1 MGFAA
6 IVHSAPLRALRDLPI
21 RKLDVGSVLR
31 GQASGPQPIVASAL
45 GAFDLDHRMRVVGQR
60 VVETR
65 QCALLPLASAP
76 LRVVTG
82 EMKTGTET
90 PC

>member
-1 MGFAA
+1 MLGEQA
-6 IVHSAPLRALRDLPI
+6 
-21 RKLDVGSVLR
+21 R
-31 GQASGPQPIVASAL
+31 GAQPTVMAAL

-76 LRVVTG
+76 LRIVTG